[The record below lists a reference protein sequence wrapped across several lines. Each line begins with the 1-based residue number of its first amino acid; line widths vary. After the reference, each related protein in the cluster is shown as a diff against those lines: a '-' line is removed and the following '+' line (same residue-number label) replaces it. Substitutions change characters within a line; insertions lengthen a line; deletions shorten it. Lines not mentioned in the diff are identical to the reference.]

1 MKAYSE
7 ELKNKDEFSC
17 SEGDSEANRKKNRYK
32 DILPFNYSRVV
43 LSEFPGIPGSGY
55 INANYINYE
64 TDENLVAGA
73 PFKQYIATQ
82 GCVGSTRADF
92 WQMVWQ
98 EQSRLI
104 VMTTKVRCEMR
115 QRSNNVV

>member
-1 MKAYSE
+1 MI
-7 ELKNKDEFSC
+7 LRG
-17 SEGDSEANRKKNRYK
+17 GDDK
-32 DILPFNYSRVV
+32 
-43 LSEFPGIPGSGY
+43 PGADY

-104 VMTTKVRCEMR
+104 VMTTKVRCEIR